1 MLQLHNYALVLN
13 DSDLAVWRHV
23 AQFDLIS
30 LPILFIVVAT
40 RTSARVPRDG
50 VPIAAKAA
58 ARTQKRDNDLQG
70 MFASSFTV
78 LNSAPNTYLKE
89 VMGDLDIEG
98 NDLDAQINIFKAEEI
113 VRADLAKANYNAYLD
128 KINKKNAPHLEE
140 DIKDLAMSPIDNSSR
155 YATPLDNGPPCGA
168 ANFLSKT

>member
-1 MLQLHNYALVLN
+1 M
-13 DSDLAVWRHV
+13 
-23 AQFDLIS
+23 
-30 LPILFIVVAT
+30 
-40 RTSARVPRDG
+40 PRDG
-50 VPIAAKAA
+50 VSIAAKDA
-58 ARTQKRDNDLQG
+58 ARAHKRDNDLQG
-70 MFASSFTV
+70 MFAPSFTV
-78 LNSAPNTYLKE
+78 LNSAPNSYLKE

-128 KINKKNAPHLEE
+128 KINKKNAPQGEE

-155 YATPLDNGPPCGA
+155 YATPLDNGPPCGV

>member
-1 MLQLHNYALVLN
+1 VLQLHNYALVLN

-113 VRADLAKANYNAYLD
+113 VRADLAKANYKVYLD
-128 KINKKNAPHLEE
+128 RINKKNAPQEEE
-140 DIKDLAMSPIDNSSR
+140 DIQDLAMSSIDNSSCF
-155 YATPLDNGPPCGA
+155 ATLMVNGTPSRT
-168 ANFLSKT
+168 ANFSSKP